1 MPLGGLMGNLDI
13 CWFSDERAQSVALLG
28 GKNSSL
34 SKMIRNLSQY
44 GIRVPN
50 GFATTSQAFRKF
62 LKENQLYEM
71 IPKELKKLKA
81 DGTNLHEVGHAIRDE
96 IKKAKLSEDLTHSI
110 NNFFIDLK
118 NKSNRKNFSVAVRS
132 SATAEDSPHASF
144 AGQLETY
151 LNIASQDQ
159 LLIAIK
165 DCFASLYTD
174 RAIFY
179 RMEKGFDHMKVSL
192 SVGIQE
198 MIRSDKACAGVM
210 FTLEPES
217 GFPDTVVIN
226 GSWGLGEYVVKGTV
240 SPDEFT
246 VFKPLLKDESL
257 WPILKKELGSKNRK
271 LIYDPKGQ
279 TKSQKTSR
287 LEQESFCLS
296 DSEVQVLARWGVII
310 EQEYDR
316 PMDIEWAKDGENN
329 NIYIVQAR
337 PETIHSNES
346 KGILKNYVLIE
357 KATPILTGV
366 AIGNAIAQG
375 NVCLLK
381 SIKESH
387 KFKAG
392 SVLVTEMTDPDWVP
406 LMKKASAIITEFGGR
421 TSHAAIISRE
431 LGLPGIIGVENAT
444 RTLKDNEPVTVS
456 CAEGSTGHVYKGILK
471 FDESDIETLT
481 TDFTRTKIMI
491 NIATPEGALRW
502 WKLPV
507 AGIGLTRLEFLISN
521 VIRIHPMALIHPER
535 IKDKKV
541 VKQIEQLTQRYES
554 QEHYFIELLGQG
566 IGTIAASQYPN
577 PVIIRMSDFKSNEY
591 AELIGGTD
599 FEPAEENPMLGFR
612 GASRYY
618 HDDYREGFSLECQAI
633 NYAREIMGFENIIV
647 MIPFCR
653 TPEEAD
659 MVLHTMAENNLVRGE
674 KGLDI
679 YMMAEIPSNV
689 ILATEF
695 AKRFDGFSIGSNDLT
710 QLILGVDRDS
720 AQLKD
725 LFNENHPAVKMA
737 IAEIISKAHEAGI
750 KVGLCGQGPSDDL
763 DFAEFLINCGID
775 SISLTPDS
783 VMGVI
788 KRVAD
793 VEGRH
798 KINFQRNDLI

>member
-1 MPLGGLMGNLDI
+1 MENRDI
-13 CWFSDERAQSVALLG
+13 CWLNEECAESVALLG

-62 LKENQLYEM
+62 LTENQLDEI
-71 IPKELKKLKA
+71 IPKELKNLKT
-81 DGTNLHEVGHAIRDE
+81 DGSNLHKVGHAIRDE
-96 IKKAKLSEDLTHSI
+96 IKKAKISEDLTHSI

-118 NKSNRKNFSVAVRS
+118 NKSSRTNFSVAVRS
-132 SATAEDSPHASF
+132 SATAEDLPGASF

-151 LNIASQDQ
+151 LNITSQDQ
-159 LLIAIK
+159 LLKAIK

-226 GSWGLGEYVVKGTV
+226 GSWGLGEYVVKGVV

-257 WPILKKELGSKNRK
+257 WPILKKELGSKNKK
-271 LIYDPKGQ
+271 LVYDPKGQ
-279 TKSQKTSR
+279 TKSLKTSQI
-287 LEQESFCLS
+287 EQESFCLS
-296 DSEVQVLARWGVII
+296 DSEVQVLSRWGVII
-310 EQEYDR
+310 EQEYNS
-316 PMDIEWAKDGENN
+316 PMDIEWAKDGESHI
-329 NIYIVQAR
+329 IYIVQAR

-346 KGILKNYVLIE
+346 KGILKNYTLLE
-357 KATPILTGV
+357 KATPILSGL

-375 NVCLLK
+375 NVCVLK
-381 SIKESH
+381 SMKESH

-406 LMKKASAIITEFGGR
+406 LMRKASAIITEFGGR

-444 RTLKDNEPVTVS
+444 RTLKDNEAVTVS
-456 CAEGSTGHVYKGILK
+456 CAEGSTGHVYNGILM
-471 FDESDIETLT
+471 FDESDIETLNSES
-481 TDFTRTKIMI
+481 TRTKIMI

-507 AGIGLTRLEFLISN
+507 SGIGLTRLEFLISN

-541 VKQIEQLTQRYES
+541 VKLIEQLTQRYES
-554 QEHYFIELLGQG
+554 HEHYFIELLGQG
-566 IGTIAASQYPN
+566 IATIAASQYPN

-591 AELIGGTD
+591 AELIGGID

-618 HDDYREGFSLECQAI
+618 HDNYREGFCLECQAI

-653 TPEEAD
+653 TPQEAD

-674 KGLDI
+674 KGLQI

-689 ILATEF
+689 FLATEF

-725 LFNENHPAVKMA
+725 LFNENHPAVKKA

-750 KVGLCGQGPSDDL
+750 RVGICGQAPSDSL

-788 KRVAD
+788 ERVAD
-793 VEGRH
+793 VESKH
-798 KINFQRNDLI
+798 IINFQRNDLM

>member
-1 MPLGGLMGNLDI
+1 MGNLDI